1 MELLRDRS
9 AEFEEAGVQ
18 AMGISRD
25 SPWTHISWMQALDLN
40 FPLLSDWN
48 AEAVRAF
55 GIAHDFRGFKDVAE
69 RTAFLVDRSGTRRMA
84 VRGGRGAGLRRAAL
98 GRPGLVALLVALYLG
113 AGLVAMAPQLSHAG
127 SRFLARGTQVPGEA
141 AAGDHL
147 KAEYP

>member
-9 AEFEEAGVQ
+9 AEFEQAGAQ

-55 GIAHDFRGFKDVAE
+55 GVAHSFRGFEDVAE
-69 RTAFLVDRSGTRRMA
+69 RTAFLIDRDGT
-84 VRGGRGAGLRRAAL
+84 VRGAWRYDTAALPDFDELLRAAQ
-98 GRPGLVALLVALYLG
+98 AL
-113 AGLVAMAPQLSHAG
+113 
-127 SRFLARGTQVPGEA
+127 
-141 AAGDHL
+141 
-147 KAEYP
+147 

>member
-55 GIAHDFRGFKDVAE
+55 GVAHDFRGFTDVAE
-69 RTAFLVDRSGTRRMA
+69 RTAFLLDGSGT
-84 VRGGRGAGLRRAAL
+84 VRGAWRYDTAELPDFDELLRAAQ
-98 GRPGLVALLVALYLG
+98 A
-113 AGLVAMAPQLSHAG
+113 S
-127 SRFLARGTQVPGEA
+127 
-141 AAGDHL
+141 
-147 KAEYP
+147 